1 MVEDRSQ
8 ITSARINKGIRINS
22 PRTILYDELEW
33 DVLSVRRKVHKLLIL
48 FYRIV
53 YGLAPQ
59 YLIDLLKS

>member
-33 DVLSVRRKVHKLLIL
+33 DVLSVRRLNRGLRRIGDLSGIERLPPKL
-48 FYRIV
+48 IV
-53 YGLAPQ
+53 A
-59 YLIDLLKS
+59 IF

>member
-8 ITSARINKGIRINS
+8 ITSARINKGIIINS
-22 PRTILYDELEW
+22 PRTILYDELGW
-33 DVLSVRRKVHKLLIL
+33 DTLSVRRKVHTLLIL

-59 YLIDLLKS
+59 YLIDLLTC

>member
-8 ITSARINKGIRINS
+8 ITSAKINKGIKINS
-22 PRTILYDELEW
+22 PRTILYDEWEW

-48 FYRIV
+48 FYRFV

-59 YLIDLLKS
+59 YLIDLLKP